1 MPVEDLNGVLS
12 RHGGHPTSATLP
24 TRFRRGNF
32 ASSILTAATV
42 VGALA
47 ASGGFSAGTAAAAS
61 SNAPIVVGGDG
72 DLAISAGVAQG
83 FEAGISRFDKAG
95 GLDGRKIQFTGFLD
109 DAFNP
114 ATNLSNAQ
122 ELVQSKHVMAVVP
135 FSSEVATG
143 STGSFLA
150 ANEVPF
156 IGWSV
161 NAAFETE
168 PKWGLGI
175 NGNQGNPEVQGLA
188 GMRQALAATGNTKT
202 PGKAKIAFIGV
213 NTPGGSIANSALA
226 GVAKYTGM
234 KVVYQQAPVPAAGTT
249 SYAPY
254 ASALISSG
262 ANIVYEV
269 LASAGSVGLAA
280 QLKADNYKGIII
292 NGVTYF
298 PGQLASQPNE
308 ESALNGVYV
317 EDEFPADEND
327 TPAVQQAEKDLKA
340 VGQPPDLTSGVAVG
354 YWSAIVFEQM
364 LKATLKAEGGNP
376 AKATGATLEKTVT
389 SGFTYTDPITGGIG
403 SETFPAAETIPTGC
417 GTLVKTTGTTF
428 KQVTPYQCLGAVNV
442 QTDKV
447 VSQTT
452 GKASS

>member
-1 MPVEDLNGVLS
+1 
-12 RHGGHPTSATLP
+12 
-24 TRFRRGNF
+24 
-32 ASSILTAATV
+32 

-226 GVAKYTGM
+226 GVATYTGM

-354 YWSAIVFEQM
+354 GTGRPSSSSRCSRPPSRP
-364 LKATLKAEGGNP
+364 KA
-376 AKATGATLEKTVT
+376 
-389 SGFTYTDPITGGIG
+389 
-403 SETFPAAETIPTGC
+403 
-417 GTLVKTTGTTF
+417 
-428 KQVTPYQCLGAVNV
+428 VTPPR
-442 QTDKV
+442 
-447 VSQTT
+447 
-452 GKASS
+452 